1 MTNLHLKIVLILT
14 AILMLTGC
22 RPESDVVVLRLG
34 HGLDSSHPVHVGMER
49 MAELVSE
56 KSEGSMRIDIYPN
69 EQLGTERQT
78 LELLQIGSLDITKV
92 SAAVI
97 ESFTSVYSIFS
108 VPFLF
113 VNDDHMYD
121 ILDGPVGRRILD
133 ASDPYR
139 IVGLCYYDAGTRSFY
154 TTRRPINTPEDLRGL
169 SIRVQESPSA
179 IRMVNTLG
187 GSATPISWGEL
198 YTALQQGV
206 VDGAENN
213 PPSFFLSRHY
223 EVSQYYSL
231 NEHTAVPDIL
241 VISKHTWDNVLNEE
255 QRAIVQEAALE
266 SVPYQRKL
274 WREASEQAL
283 RAVEEAGVEIIYPDR
298 SLFMEASEPYYE
310 FMRTQQPELYEL
322 FLEIQEMGNE
332 YTD

>member
-1 MTNLHLKIVLILT
+1 MVGSYLRITILFVALLILS
-14 AILMLTGC
+14 GC
-22 RPESDVVVLRLG
+22 RPDGDVLVLRLG

-49 MAELVSE
+49 MAELVSQ
-56 KSEGSMRIDIYPN
+56 KSDGSMRIDIYPN
-69 EQLGTERQT
+69 EQLGTERET

-113 VNDDHMYD
+113 VNDEHMYS
-121 ILDGPVGRRILD
+121 ILDGPIGRRILD
-133 ASDPYR
+133 ASEPYR

-154 TTRRPINTPEDLRGL
+154 TTNRPVHTPEDLQGL

-179 IRMVNTLG
+179 IQMVNILG

-213 PPSFFLSRHY
+213 PPSFYLSRHY
-223 EVSQYYSL
+223 EVSKYYSL

-241 VISKHTWDNVLNEE
+241 VISRHTWEQVLNEE
-255 QRAIVQEAALE
+255 QRAIIQEAALE
-266 SVPYQRKL
+266 SVPYQREL
-274 WREASEQAL
+274 WEEASEAAL
-283 RAVEEAGVEIIYPDR
+283 KAVQEAGVEVIYPDR
-298 SLFMEASEPYYE
+298 IPFMEASEPFYE
-310 FMRTQQPELYEL
+310 RMRTRQPELYKL
-322 FLEIQEMGNE
+322 YLEIQELGNE
-332 YTD
+332 FID

>member
-1 MTNLHLKIVLILT
+1 MVGSYLRITILFVALLILS
-14 AILMLTGC
+14 GC
-22 RPESDVVVLRLG
+22 RPDGDVLVLRLG

-49 MAELVSE
+49 MAELVSQ
-56 KSEGSMRIDIYPN
+56 KSDGSMRIDIYPN
-69 EQLGTERQT
+69 EQLGTERET

-113 VNDDHMYD
+113 VNDEHMYS
-121 ILDGPVGRRILD
+121 ILDGPIGRRILD
-133 ASDPYR
+133 ASEPYR
-139 IVGLCYYDAGTRSFY
+139 IIGLCYYDAGTRSFY
-154 TTRRPINTPEDLRGL
+154 TTNRPVHTPEDLQGL

-179 IRMVNTLG
+179 IQMVNILG

-213 PPSFFLSRHY
+213 PPSFYLSRHY

-241 VISKHTWDNVLNEE
+241 VISRHTWEQVLNEE
-255 QRAIVQEAALE
+255 QRAIIQEAALE
-266 SVPYQRKL
+266 SVPYQREL
-274 WREASEQAL
+274 WEEASEAAL
-283 RAVEEAGVEIIYPDR
+283 KAVQEAGVEVIYPDR
-298 SLFMEASEPYYE
+298 IPFMEASEPFYE
-310 FMRTQQPELYEL
+310 RMRTRQPELYEL
-322 FLEIQEMGNE
+322 FLEIQELGNE
-332 YTD
+332 FID